1 MFVKL
6 FGYNIV
12 LIPEACNA
20 KKQGRTP
27 SVPQVCVFKADGIRV
42 GFALAA
48 PFLYG
53 GAPGVGHPATAPA
66 RAPTAVTPASEEG
79 SVRTRHTRT
88 QILDTNCFPGT
99 EVASGESSP
108 SR

>member
-1 MFVKL
+1 MKL

-66 RAPTAVTPASEEG
+66 RAPTAVTPAPEKG
-79 SVRTRHTRT
+79 AVRDRYMRTR
-88 QILDTNCFPGT
+88 LLGTNGFPSTG
-99 EVASGESSP
+99 VASGEYSA